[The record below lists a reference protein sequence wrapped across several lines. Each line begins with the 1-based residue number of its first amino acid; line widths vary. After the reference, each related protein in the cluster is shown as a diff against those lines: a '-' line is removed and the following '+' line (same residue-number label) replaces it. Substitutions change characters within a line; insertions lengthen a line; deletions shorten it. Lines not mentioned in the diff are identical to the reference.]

1 MNKSSIR
8 EQTKDKQ
15 IFENNLYS
23 DDVLIRSTV
32 ENQRHVL
39 PFISMIPQFV
49 QEHKLYDLSDLSKYA
64 DRAVYSH
71 RRAFDSDNTGMKDE
85 SKKEE
90 QLEQYLDNK
99 QKQQMRKMQ
108 LQDLSYKKNTL
119 MCSNVMEINLQG
131 CSFPIGLSEEK
142 PSSKKSPQDSD
153 LDDFVLDEDALEM
166 LGDLALDEEIE
177 DEVKLNRGIIE
188 DKN

>member
-1 MNKSSIR
+1 MAITEYNLHGYDPDKYDEKKGAKGMDKRDQQSNRRAMFQMQTPQWFEFMRNLRMNKSSIR

-64 DRAVYSH
+64 DRAVYSQ

-85 SKKEE
+85 SKKED

-99 QKQQMRKMQ
+99 
-108 LQDLSYKKNTL
+108 
-119 MCSNVMEINLQG
+119 
-131 CSFPIGLSEEK
+131 
-142 PSSKKSPQDSD
+142 
-153 LDDFVLDEDALEM
+153 
-166 LGDLALDEEIE
+166 
-177 DEVKLNRGIIE
+177 
-188 DKN
+188 